1 MAGRRGHG
9 RKYPPSKAPSTPSPG
24 RCAPSSPTA
33 SHRANWRVP
42 KIILSGP
49 PCQGP
54 PFSMPGRGCH
64 AWNYPPSNAP
74 LAPSPGRCPPSRGP
88 PPPSSTHPIRPPL
101 PGGPPLDAGAE
112 GARLEVPPIEGPVG
126 PVAGKVCPFEPPPGP
141 LRVRRPS
148 RRANWRV
155 PKILLSGPP
164 ARPPPPSG
172 CRGEEGTPRSTPHG
186 KPRRPRPTEGAP
198 LRAPLRP
205 TAPWPTSSPTAKP
218 PSELA
223 STEDPPIRPPYQG
236 SPFFMP
242 GPKGHP

>member
-1 MAGRRGHG
+1 MTFPIFVGLGRLKSRKVTWLVLRACLRGWARPPIEVATTRPMWPGSPSSMAGRRGHG

-54 PFSMPGRGCH
+54 PFSMPGRGYH

-164 ARPPPPSG
+164 ARAPPP
-172 CRGEEGTPRSTPHG
+172 
-186 KPRRPRPTEGAP
+186 
-198 LRAPLRP
+198 L
-205 TAPWPTSSPTAKP
+205 W
-218 PSELA
+218 
-223 STEDPPIRPPYQG
+223 
-236 SPFFMP
+236 MP
-242 GPKGHP
+242 GRRGHA